1 MATMKT
7 EYLLKLDEEDA
18 VALKKVLG
26 GMNDEAFASL
36 GVRGDDRRRMSEIWA
51 LLPLDDDE

>member
-18 VALKKVLG
+18 FVLKKVLG
-26 GMNDEAFASL
+26 GMNDDQFAAL
-36 GVRGDDRRRMSEIWA
+36 GVRGDDRRRMSDIWD
-51 LLPLDDDE
+51 LLPFDEDD